1 VGVSGRLRQQLKT
14 LTGAAAVG
22 CSHLLPSVTDL
33 REILKVKTIRQINMA
48 HLIVSGN
55 YFTRA

>member
-1 VGVSGRLRQQLKT
+1 
-14 LTGAAAVG
+14 
-22 CSHLLPSVTDL
+22 LLPSVTDL

-55 YFTRA
+55 YFARA